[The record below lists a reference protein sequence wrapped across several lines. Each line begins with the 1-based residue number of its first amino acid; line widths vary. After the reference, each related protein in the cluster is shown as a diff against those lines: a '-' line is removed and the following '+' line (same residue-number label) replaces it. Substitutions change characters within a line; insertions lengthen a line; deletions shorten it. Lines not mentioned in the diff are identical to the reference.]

1 MDYPMN
7 YIQVASLLRQGKYR
21 EAEKLAYRKRIG
33 YFYFVDL
40 VKRFYTGSYIP
51 ED

>member
-1 MDYPMN
+1 MGTMKYVQ
-7 YIQVASLLRQGKYR
+7 IASLLRRGKYL

-51 ED
+51 GD